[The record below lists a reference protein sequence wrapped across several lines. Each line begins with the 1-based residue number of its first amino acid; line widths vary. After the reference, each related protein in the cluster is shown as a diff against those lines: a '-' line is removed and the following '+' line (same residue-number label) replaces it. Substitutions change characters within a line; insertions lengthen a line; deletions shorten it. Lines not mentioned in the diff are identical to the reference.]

1 MKRSDTPITER
12 LVDPGTLMATT
23 HAAGGDLRVRLRL
36 TRPSDG
42 PAVRSFLERLSP
54 ETRNRRFL
62 HAMPHVPET
71 IVHRFT
77 FYDPRRRLVVV
88 ATSFEAGAHEIVGLA
103 DVAHLETGLAEIA
116 VVVDDNRQGRG
127 VGKLLTEAT
136 AALAI
141 QQGATH
147 LKADLL
153 EHNAAMLR
161 LMERL
166 GRTTRTYHD
175 GVAAVFTRLPTR
187 GRRAA

>member
-1 MKRSDTPITER
+1 MKRPATPITER

-23 HAAGGDLRVRLRL
+23 HPVGGAQRVRLRL
-36 TRPSDG
+36 TRPTDAA
-42 PAVRSFLERLSP
+42 AVRSFLERLSP
-54 ETRNRRFL
+54 ETRHRRFL
-62 HAMPHVPET
+62 HAMPRIPEAT
-71 IVHRFT
+71 VRRFT

-88 ATSFEAGAHEIVGLA
+88 ATSFEDGCEQIAGLA
-103 DVAHLETGLAEIA
+103 DVAHLETGLAELA
-116 VVVDDNRQGRG
+116 VVVDDDRQGRG

-153 EHNAAMLR
+153 EHNEAMLR

-166 GRTTRTYHD
+166 GRTTRTYED
-175 GVAAVFTRLPTR
+175 GVAAVITRLPAR